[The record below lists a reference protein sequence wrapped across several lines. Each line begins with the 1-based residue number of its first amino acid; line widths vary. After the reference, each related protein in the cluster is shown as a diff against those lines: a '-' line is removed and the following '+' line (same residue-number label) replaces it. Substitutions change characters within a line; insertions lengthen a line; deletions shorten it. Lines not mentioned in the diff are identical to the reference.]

1 MKTYADKLDK
11 TDFVKKLEKTNL
23 GKLLDAYEQVMSS
36 IRVEIIE
43 KEELPSKVD
52 SAPILP
58 QKPETQL
65 MWTIDTTVHQK
76 KADASE
82 KTLA

>member
-1 MKTYADKLDK
+1 
-11 TDFVKKLEKTNL
+11 
-23 GKLLDAYEQVMSS
+23 MSS

-43 KEELPSKVD
+43 KEELPIKVD